1 MRLVMLRSRIV
12 IFLIVGAVLFVGC
25 KRQDIF
31 DTSTCPPPEENTSNN
46 SVKGQGWITSISS
59 DANGKWLITIDLDEY
74 EGDPSSATKFHKGE
88 GERRIGLPDVTIVE
102 LPSTIDWSVDSP
114 IFFSGM
120 TKSGFST
127 SEYQEQL
134 LVPSDTSIICHP
146 SAPSQRKIT
155 LTVPFCCMDCESCYT
170 YGYTIFESGVVIFTE
185 REWGTGETITKT
197 GQMSKTEFQKLV
209 NAFEQINYF
218 SFQDDYDEEEW
229 TDMGSLTTS
238 ITLEYQRK
246 SIFHY
251 YGDTSA
257 PKELTDLERELQEA
271 VNNIQYK

>member
-1 MRLVMLRSRIV
+1 MLRFKTV
-12 IFLIVGAVLFVGC
+12 IFLVAGVILFVGC
-25 KRQDIF
+25 KQQIMS
-31 DTSTCPPPEENTSNN
+31 DTSLCPPPTQNTPNN
-46 SVKGQGWITSISS
+46 LVKGQGWVTSISS
-59 DANGKWLITIDLDEY
+59 DANGKWLIAIDLDEY
-74 EGDPSSATKFHKGE
+74 EGDPSSAIDFHKGE
-88 GERRIGLPDVTIVE
+88 GERRIGLPDVRIAGLT
-102 LPSTIDWSVDSP
+102 PTTGWSVGSP

-170 YGYTIFESGVVIFTE
+170 YGYTIFESGVVIFTD

-257 PKELTDLERELQEA
+257 PKELTELERELQET